1 MSMLLCINMT
11 VTDMELKLV
20 QVSWNFENIDS
31 AMYFNFQT
39 YRSFSFIINATTTIH
54 FRGLEPR
61 KQPFT
66 SINSEHCSTRTN
78 SAALTYIIHLG
89 IRSEV
94 TDSLSSLGIPIDKKL
109 QMNQYFASRTED
121 FWKMI

>member
-1 MSMLLCINMT
+1 MNMLLWINMT
-11 VTDMELKLV
+11 ETDMELKLV

-31 AMYFNFQT
+31 AIYLNFQR

-54 FRGLEPR
+54 FRGLEPG

-66 SINSEHCSTRTN
+66 SINSEHCSARTN
-78 SAALTYIIHLG
+78 SAALTYIINLG

-94 TDSLSSLGIPIDKKL
+94 TDSLTSLGISIDKKL
-109 QMNQYFASRTED
+109 QMNKYFANE
-121 FWKMI
+121 